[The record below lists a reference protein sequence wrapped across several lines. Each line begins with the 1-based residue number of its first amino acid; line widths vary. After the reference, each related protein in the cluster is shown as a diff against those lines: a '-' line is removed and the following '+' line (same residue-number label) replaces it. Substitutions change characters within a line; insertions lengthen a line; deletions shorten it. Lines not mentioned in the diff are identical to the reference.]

1 MEAPPGADTKRSDD
15 MIITESYELTYKI
28 ENVMSKLTNDINH
41 LDSIIQTI
49 YSLHRDELAMG
60 SEGLTLLNEFR
71 DKKDAYQEL
80 KLMNY
85 FYKKGTLTDSDLKI
99 FSDCLGSLIGF
110 RFDDIEKSKITRK
123 TLSSPHLM
131 GLSYGVEHEF
141 IR

>member
-1 MEAPPGADTKRSDD
+1 MEAPPGADTKRSDN
-15 MIITESYELTYKI
+15 MMVAESYELTHKI

-49 YSLHRDELAMG
+49 YPLRRDVLIMG
-60 SEGLTLLNEFR
+60 SDALTLLNEFR

-80 KLMNY
+80 ELMNY

-99 FSDCLGSLIGF
+99 FSKCLESLIGV

-131 GLSYGVEHEF
+131 GPSHG
-141 IR
+141 R